1 MTQETSLL
9 TKVCAICGLQKP
21 LTSYLQW
28 QEGAGATY
36 GNACADC
43 RKAGLDKEK
52 LDRDETTVSTT
63 GNKID
68 AKAKVAAD
76 IDKLQHQQD
85 SETEYFKEREEN
97 ALDINRVKEKNQHIA
112 QSEKSHREE
121 YLRTKSFLDQRNK
134 VLGSQPTVFGGE
146 AERAKEAKIDLTVAT
161 IDTQIAGKVKFQTG
175 EFNRFKTLLGGSAP
189 IARGEAQKG
198 KEALKQF
205 IDEKWN
211 NSPTRK
217 R

>member
-1 MTQETSLL
+1 MTEENSLL
-9 TKVCAICGLQKP
+9 SKICSICGLQKP
-21 LTSYLQW
+21 LTAYMQW
-28 QEGAGATY
+28 QEGVGATY
-36 GNACADC
+36 GAVCADC

-52 LDRDETTVSTT
+52 KDRDDTTVSSS

-76 IDKLQHQQD
+76 IDKQKQHHD

-97 ALDINRVKEKNQHIA
+97 ALDVNLQSEKNQRIA

-134 VLGSQPTVFGGE
+134 VLGTQPTVFGGE
-146 AERAKEAKIDLTVAT
+146 AERAKEAKIDLTVAP

-189 IARGEAQKG
+189 IARGEQKG
-198 KEALKQF
+198 KEAVKQF
-205 IDEKWN
+205 IEEKWDT
-211 NSPTRK
+211 SPTRK